1 MKPALLRLLIFTL
14 LLPLHS
20 AGQPNSLENPFKNT
34 GIGTSLISSRV
45 MPADQAFDFSAFIE
59 APNTVVLLWE
69 IADGYYLY
77 RKSIAL
83 KDAEGELIAITD
95 YPEGET
101 VTDEFFGESEVYLSR
116 LLLHLPQK
124 KLSGTSPFSIY
135 YQGCAKDRYCY
146 LCTVQASPTP
156 LKTPLKIQVSAPP

>member
-1 MKPALLRLLIFTL
+1 MKPALLRLLIITL

-20 AGQPNSLENPFKNT
+20 AGQPDPLENPFKNT
-34 GIGTSLISSRV
+34 GIGTSLINSRV
-45 MPADQAFDFSAFIE
+45 MPADQAFVFSAFIE

-95 YPEGET
+95 YPEGVT
-101 VTDEFFGESEVYLSR
+101 VTDEFFGESEVYFSR

-124 KLSGTSPFSIY
+124 KLSGTSPLSVY

-146 LCTVQASPTP
+146 PVQIKE
-156 LKTPLKIQVSAPP
+156 LKTP

>member
-1 MKPALLRLLIFTL
+1 MQPALIRLLIFTL

-20 AGQPNSLENPFKNT
+20 AGQPDSLENPFKNT

-59 APNTVVLLWE
+59 APNTLVLLWE

-95 YPEGET
+95 YPGGET
-101 VTDEFFGESEVYLSR
+101 ITDEFFGESEVYFSR

-124 KLSGTSPFSIY
+124 KLSGTSPFNVY

-146 LCTVQASPTP
+146 PVQSKE
-156 LKTPLKIQVSAPP
+156 LKTP